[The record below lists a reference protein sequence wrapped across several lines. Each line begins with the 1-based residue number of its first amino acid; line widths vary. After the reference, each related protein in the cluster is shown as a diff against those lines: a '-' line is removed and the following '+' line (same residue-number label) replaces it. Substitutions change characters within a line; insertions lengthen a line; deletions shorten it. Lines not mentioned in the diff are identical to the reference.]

1 MTAMQITR
9 PRRSTWRGRFVRSWV
24 LVAVAL
30 VVLPFLDSPAGA
42 QSPEPAGFFDA
53 VGECPADAAV
63 LVAVLTDDPDP
74 AKTRPV
80 ADMVRQ
86 LADRERAEVLVATAS
101 PELETV
107 APWGPVT
114 VESADR
120 VEGFLEAAAPS
131 DGDEAPPLSLDT
143 GLAGVGDALDERADE
158 LDDPATAC
166 RVVIVLSSGQVAAG
180 AGERACEP
188 GGPVDR
194 LRDDSTALWIT
205 SPGPDQLGG
214 GVAETFDSVVSGTGC
229 GSAAAEPPGRYL
241 PTDDVGPVAA
251 DLAHIVG
258 RLRGGLVTAIDLAVC
273 DGEPC
278 DEGTRAVTFD
288 PVLGRLSVTA
298 VLPDDTAQLV
308 VGLPRGIEFPVS
320 DRAGG
325 PIGAGSF
332 TLESTWV
339 TPRVVRLAT
348 EVSPTE
354 TDWPG
359 EWTFT
364 AVSSEVEETTDAGA
378 AQLMIETVPGLSPR
392 VVGSPQL
399 VPGREVVLEV
409 EVTDAE
415 GGLVGPSSL
424 TDRVGL
430 VAVIE
435 SSGDELLR
443 VPLESD
449 ESGSWRGLVELPD
462 TLGVEGDREPVTVR
476 LVLSAD
482 SSLGPLPD
490 VVTTTQAL
498 VLDPSEWPSLSGAAV
513 ALRGEAGSVAT
524 GAVTVTAGDETD
536 GCVWLQQGALD
547 TGPEGSA
554 PALADDARSALS
566 CVVVP
571 AGQTVDIPLT
581 VDLGGL
587 ETGRYDGSAVIAL
600 SVSGSDTFDA
610 VDVDVVLDV
619 VAPVDTT
626 RRALI
631 AAAMSLIALV
641 IPLLALWLLDWVK
654 ARFRPSRQA
663 VATDVWVAVWSDG
676 SIYRVDTDGSPLIL
690 SDDLCEA
697 AELPRARH
705 FDWRDLHFSVRNA
718 TSPFRPPVGT
728 VASADAPVVA
738 SGGAVVDED
747 TVVGRVPMNL
757 SSTWIFVL
765 QPDATR
771 DAAIDPSAP
780 DFFAA
785 YGRLVV
791 IRSSLEAPPV
801 DLSGLA
807 RQAQRLARTVRTA
820 RREDSAS
827 AQDMLDFVEA
837 NASMP
842 RDLPRMGG
850 YADDR
855 GEDGPPHR
863 ALPQSDEAYDFSDLD
878 GLYSADEE
886 VLDTAGEEHLA
897 EAEQWAEAERWEEI
911 EAEEREALGEAGD
924 RFEGEVGHA
933 RDEDETKPAAGLDDG
948 SGDDADSG
956 VDIGFGIVFEDRVN
970 PSAFLEPD
978 DLQPVAKPSTQPEP
992 DDDRGDDEE
1001 DEDPSDAGDE
1011 RPAGDSTL
1019 DWARRSRPSWPTPGR
1034 RDDS

>member
-1 MTAMQITR
+1 MIDVRGSRQG
-9 PRRSTWRGRFVRSWV
+9 RSTWRARFVRSWV
-24 LVAVAL
+24 FVAMVL
-30 VVLPFLDSPAGA
+30 VVLPLMGTPAGA
-42 QSPEPAGFFDA
+42 QRPDPTGFFDA
-53 VGECPADAAV
+53 VAECPADAAV
-63 LVAVLTDDPDP
+63 LVAVLTDDADP
-74 AKTRPV
+74 AKAEPV
-80 ADMVRQ
+80 VDVVRQ
-86 LADRERAEVLVATAS
+86 LAGLDRERVEILVAAAS
-101 PELETV
+101 PELRTV

-114 VESADR
+114 AGSADR
-120 VEGFLEAAAPS
+120 MAGFLEAAAPS
-131 DGDEAPPLSLDT
+131 EGDEASPPLSLDI
-143 GLAGVGDALDERADE
+143 GLAGVDDALDERIGE

-166 RVVIVLSSGQVAAG
+166 RVVIVLSSGQLAAG

-194 LRDDSTALWIT
+194 LREDSTPLWIT
-205 SPGPDQLGG
+205 SPGSDQLGD
-214 GVAETFDSVVSGTGC
+214 GVAETLDAVVSGTGC
-229 GSAAAEPPGRYL
+229 GTAPAEPPGRYL
-241 PTDDVGPVAA
+241 PTDDVGPVVA
-251 DLAHIVG
+251 DLAQLVG
-258 RLRGGLVTAIDLAVC
+258 RLRGGLVTAVDLAVC
-273 DGEPC
+273 SGEPC
-278 DEGTRAVTFD
+278 DEGTRAVTLD
-288 PVLGRLSVTA
+288 PVLGRFSVTA
-298 VLPDDTAQLV
+298 VLPDDTAHLV

-320 DRAGG
+320 ERAGG

-332 TLESTWV
+332 TLRSTWV
-339 TPRVVRLAT
+339 TPRVVRLET

-364 AVSSEVEETTDAGA
+364 AVSPEAEETGDAGA
-378 AQLMIETVPGLSPR
+378 AQLVIETVPGLTPQ

-399 VPGREVVLEV
+399 VPGREVVLGA
-409 EVTDAE
+409 EVTDNE
-415 GGLVGPSSL
+415 GRLVGPSSFA
-424 TDRVGL
+424 DRVGL

-443 VPLESD
+443 VPLQSN

-462 TLGVEGDREPVTVR
+462 TFGVDGDLEPVTVR
-476 LVLSAD
+476 LVLSTD

-498 VLDPSEWPSLSGAAV
+498 VLDLSAWPSLSGGAV

-524 GAVTVTAGDETD
+524 GVVTVTAGDEVD

-554 PALADDARSALS
+554 LVLADDARSALS
-566 CVVVP
+566 CAVVP
-571 AGQTVDIPLT
+571 AGQTVDIPLR

-587 ETGRYDGSAVIAL
+587 ETGRYDGSSVIAL

-619 VAPVDTT
+619 VAPVNTT

-641 IPLLALWLLDWVK
+641 IPLLALWVLDWVK
-654 ARFRPSRQA
+654 ARFRPSKQA

-697 AELPRARH
+697 ADLPRARH

-718 TSPFRPPVGT
+718 ASPLRPPVGT

-747 TVVGRVPMNL
+747 TVVGRVPMSL
-757 SSTWIFVL
+757 SSTWVFVL

-771 DAAIDPSAP
+771 DAASDPSAP

-791 IRSSLEAPPV
+791 IRSSLDAAPV
-801 DLSGLA
+801 DLSGLP

-820 RREDSAS
+820 RREDSGS
-827 AQDMLDFVEA
+827 AQDMLDFVEV

-842 RDLPRMGG
+842 RDLPRMRDH
-850 YADDR
+850 ADDER
-855 GEDGPPHR
+855 EDVPPHR
-863 ALPQSDEAYDFSDLD
+863 ALPRSEEAYDFSDLD
-878 GLYSADEE
+878 GLYSTDEE

-897 EAEQWAEAERWEEI
+897 EAERWEEI
-911 EAEEREALGEAGD
+911 EAEESRVPGEVGN
-924 RFEGEVGHA
+924 RSEREVGHA
-933 RDEDETKPAAGLDDG
+933 PDDDETEPAADLDDG
-948 SGDDADSG
+948 SGDDAPSG

-970 PSAFLEPD
+970 PSAFLDPD
-978 DLQPVAKPSTQPEP
+978 DQQPVAEPSTPP
-992 DDDRGDDEE
+992 DPGDDRGE
-1001 DEDPSDAGDE
+1001 DEDQDPSGAGDD
-1011 RPAGDSTL
+1011 RPASDSTL
-1019 DWARRSRPSWPTPGR
+1019 DWARRARPSWPTPGR